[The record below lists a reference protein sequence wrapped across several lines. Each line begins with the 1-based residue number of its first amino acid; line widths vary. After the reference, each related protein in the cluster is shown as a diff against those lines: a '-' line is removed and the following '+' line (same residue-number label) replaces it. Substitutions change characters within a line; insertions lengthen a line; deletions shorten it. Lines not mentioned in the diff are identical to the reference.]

1 LQYGFQHIPI
11 KAGGLK
17 MVKKWKGIKE
27 IVKKATK
34 ELVETKDNGYLY
46 YSAPKG
52 QRLLLSI
59 ISVAPM
65 KVSYQIKD
73 FGVAINGK
81 KNGIIRRGFSL
92 GQGRMITDDDAPV
105 LILTEDEG
113 VSAEEVLER
122 IKEERRKARYR
133 VQGRMYP

>member
-1 LQYGFQHIPI
+1 
-11 KAGGLK
+11 

-27 IVKKATK
+27 IVEIATK
-34 ELVETKDNGYLY
+34 DLVETKENGYLY

-52 QRLLLSI
+52 QRLLLSVTT
-59 ISVAPM
+59 VAPM
-65 KVSYQIKD
+65 KVSYEIKD
-73 FGVAINGK
+73 FGIAINGRK
-81 KNGIIRRGFSL
+81 DGIIKRGFSL

-105 LILTEDEG
+105 LILTEEEG
-113 VSAEEVLER
+113 ISAEEVLQR

>member
-1 LQYGFQHIPI
+1 
-11 KAGGLK
+11 
-17 MVKKWKGIKE
+17 MVKKWRGIKE
-27 IVKKATK
+27 IVEKATQY
-34 ELVETKDNGYLY
+34 LIETKEDGYLY

-59 ISVAPM
+59 ISVEPM
-65 KVSYQIKD
+65 KVSYEIKD
-73 FGVAINGK
+73 FGIAINGK
-81 KNGIIRRGFSL
+81 KDGIIRRGFSL

-105 LILTEDEG
+105 LILTEEEEI
-113 VSAEEVLER
+113 SAEEVLQR

>member
-1 LQYGFQHIPI
+1 
-11 KAGGLK
+11 
-17 MVKKWKGIKE
+17 MVQTWKGIKD
-27 IVKKATK
+27 IVEKATQN
-34 ELVETKDNGYLY
+34 LIETKEDGYLY

-65 KVSYQIKD
+65 KVSYEIKD

-105 LILTEDEG
+105 LILAEEEG
-113 VSAEEVLER
+113 ISAEEVLQR
-122 IKEERRKARYR
+122 IKEERKKARYR